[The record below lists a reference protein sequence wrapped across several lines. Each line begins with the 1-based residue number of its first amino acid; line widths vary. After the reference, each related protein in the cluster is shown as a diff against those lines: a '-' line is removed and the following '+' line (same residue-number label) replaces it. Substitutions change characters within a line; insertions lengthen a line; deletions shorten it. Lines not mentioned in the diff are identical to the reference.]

1 MLISHLL
8 LFAYLK
14 TKKLTMKIFSKIS
27 FICNVSFIIFII
39 LGYIEIGNKKNKVS
53 GSVMP
58 LPFLTGT
65 LVILGKFAIV
75 INFLYCIT
83 VLVLILTRKVKQIP
97 QWIVIANFIFL
108 LMQIYYILF

>member
-1 MLISHLL
+1 
-8 LFAYLK
+8 
-14 TKKLTMKIFSKIS
+14 MKIFSKIA
-27 FICNVSFIIFII
+27 FVCNVSFIISII
-39 LGYIEIGNKKNKVS
+39 LGYIELSNKKNKVS

-65 LVILGKFAIV
+65 LVILGQFAIV

-83 VLVLILTRKVKQIP
+83 VLVLVLSRKMKQIP

-108 LMQIYYILF
+108 LMQIYYFLF